1 MRVYAGE
8 NVEPVLRPPDQKE
21 PDMSE
26 AIHIEQRLHELEQRL
41 HEMVAGW
48 GRRNGGAKNRED
60 SPREMEQQAVE
71 RLFKEPRRSRAPGV
85 AYDPVSAREVE
96 REAVERLYGD
106 RPTVVIEAMSETDD
120 AR

>member
-1 MRVYAGE
+1 M
-8 NVEPVLRPPDQKE
+8 ND
-21 PDMSE
+21 

-48 GRRNGGAKNRED
+48 GRRNGGAKSRED

-71 RLFKEPRRSRAPGV
+71 RLFKEPRRSRAPGFE
-85 AYDPVSAREVE
+85 YDPIGAREVE
-96 REAVERLYGD
+96 REAMKRLYGD
-106 RPTVVIEAMSETDD
+106 RSTVTVEAMSETDD